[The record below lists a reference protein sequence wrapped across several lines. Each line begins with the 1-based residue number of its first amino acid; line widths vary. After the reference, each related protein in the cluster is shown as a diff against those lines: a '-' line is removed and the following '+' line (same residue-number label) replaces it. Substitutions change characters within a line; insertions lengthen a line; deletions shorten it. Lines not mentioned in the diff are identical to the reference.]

1 MGDVNLRTPCHS
13 TEPKLQSRQMPKAY
27 LEPQTRDRSL
37 KLFALASKIRLAE
50 KKAGCSFLAGR
61 ELDRWKLSGFLH
73 RKRLSRSKSLKPS
86 DGRSQRH
93 TGSLARPNPHSVQR
107 DLEAAR
113 RSTCPSYRNTRDLT
127 TLRATE
133 ATHHEARFWAVASL
147 TGLI

>member
-1 MGDVNLRTPCHS
+1 M
-13 TEPKLQSRQMPKAY
+13 
-27 LEPQTRDRSL
+27 
-37 KLFALASKIRLAE
+37 
-50 KKAGCSFLAGR
+50 FLAGR

-73 RKRLSRSKSLKPS
+73 NKRLSRSKSLKPS

-113 RSTCPSYRNTRDLT
+113 RPTCPSYRNTRDLT
-127 TLRATE
+127 TIRATE

-147 TGLI
+147 TGFYITSNHTDSSFFIRTCHRHRSSYVQFFFQLLFNF